1 MVCFDSYCSDRPKSY
16 RTMNNTSVLPP
27 HPDGWYTLGLSI
39 DVSRGALLN
48 KKFCGEE
55 IVLFRTESGTLNA
68 IGAYCPHLGAH
79 FGHGGTVVGEEIKCP
94 FHGFCFNGAGDCTK
108 TGYGTKPP
116 PTAKAKIWHVRDK
129 NGFVLIY
136 HSASGEEPRWE
147 IPDIETEGWNSL
159 LTASYEISSHPQET
173 TENSVDIGHFS
184 EVHGYAGIEE
194 LKEITT
200 DGPYLT
206 TKYAMHRH
214 AGFVG
219 KKEKIRAQFEVHVH
233 GLGYS
238 FVEAEAPK
246 YGLEY
251 RTFVLP
257 TPIGNGKIK
266 LTLGMQ
272 VKKIDQAHKI
282 NPLMAALP
290 NRLVNFI
297 VGKASFNG
305 FLNDVKQDFHIW
317 ENKIYIAPPALAKGD
332 GPIGRYRTWAKQFYP
347 EPIHTNA
354 SEPRMAS

>member
-1 MVCFDSYCSDRPKSY
+1 MGEIA
-16 RTMNNTSVLPP
+16 TLPP
-27 HPDGWYTLGLSI
+27 YPDGWYTVGLSK
-39 DVSRGALLN
+39 DLDSGSLLT
-48 KKFCGEE
+48 KKLGEQE
-55 IVLFRTESGTLNA
+55 IVLFRTESGQLHA
-68 IGAYCPHLGAH
+68 IEAYCPHLGAH
-79 FGHGGTVVGEEIKCP
+79 FGHGGTVEGEDIRCP
-94 FHGFCFNGAGDCTK
+94 FHGFCFNGSGDCTK

-116 PTAKAKIWHVRDK
+116 PTAKARTWEVRDK
-129 NGFVLIY
+129 NGFIMVY
-136 HSASGEEPRWE
+136 HSNTGQKPQWE
-147 IPDIETEGWNSL
+147 IPDIETEGWNPL
-159 LTASYEISSHPQET
+159 LTKIYDINSHPQET
-173 TENSVDIGHFS
+173 TENSVDIGHFA
-184 EVHGYAGIEE
+184 EVHGYSGIEE

-219 KKEKIRAQFEVHVH
+219 NKEKIRAQFEVHVH

-257 TPIGNGKIK
+257 TPIGEGKLR

-272 VKKIDQAHKI
+272 VKNIDQPSKI
-282 NPLMAALP
+282 NVLMALLP
-290 NRLVNFI
+290 KPLVNFI
-297 VGKASFNG
+297 IGRASFNG

-317 ENKIYIAPPALAKGD
+317 ENKTYIAPPALAKGD

-347 EPIHTNA
+347 ELQS

>member
-1 MVCFDSYCSDRPKSY
+1 MGKV
-16 RTMNNTSVLPP
+16 VALPP
-27 HPDGWYTLGLSI
+27 CPGGWYAMGLSEEI
-39 DVSRGALLN
+39 ARGSLLN
-48 KKFCGEE
+48 KRIGDEE
-55 IVLFRTESGTLNA
+55 VVIFRTESGKLHA
-68 IGAYCPHLGAH
+68 IEAYCPHLGAH
-79 FGHGGTVVGEEIKCP
+79 LGHGGKVEGEDIRCP
-94 FHGFCFNGAGDCTK
+94 FHGFCFNGSGDCTK

-116 PTAKAKIWHVRDK
+116 PTAKAKTWHVRDK
-129 NGFVLIY
+129 NGFVMLY
-136 HSASGEEPRWE
+136 LSNSNESPDWE
-147 IPDIETEGWNSL
+147 IPDVESEGWNPL
-159 LTASYEISSHPQET
+159 LTTSFEINSHPQET

-184 EVHGYAGIEE
+184 EVHGYSGVEE
-194 LKEITT
+194 LKEIET

-219 KKEKIRAQFEVHVH
+219 NKEKIRAQFEVHVH

-257 TPIGNGKIK
+257 TPVGEGKVK

-272 VKKIDQAHKI
+272 LKKIDNAYKI
-282 NPLMAALP
+282 NPLLALLP
-290 NRLVNFI
+290 KPLVNAI
-297 VGKASFNG
+297 VGRASFNG

-317 ENKIYIAPPALAKGD
+317 ENKIFVAPPALAKGD

-347 EPIHTNA
+347 QLKEPAT
-354 SEPRMAS
+354 ERQLMAS